1 MNLNA
6 KTILNHK
13 VVAVVNL
20 LWAIFHIWIAIT
32 IEQDYFFL
40 AIVIV
45 FVLTFIGAYRI
56 SENKARY
63 VFLVTGLLYFIP
75 CGRHHTYIDVKWFID
90 VWYSG
95 LTDLVSHL
103 CVDLV
108 GWYCTM
114 DRFRKIRIWGV
125 WMKPKIPN
133 ICHLSL

>member
-1 MNLNA
+1 MDLNA

-75 CGRHHTYIDVKWFID
+75 LVDGIIPTLMSSDSSMFDTVGSLIWLVVIAWTLLAGTTKWT
-90 VWYSG
+90 G
-95 LTDLVSHL
+95 LGKSE
-103 CVDLV
+103 VDL
-108 GWYCTM
+108 
-114 DRFRKIRIWGV
+114 
-125 WMKPKIPN
+125 
-133 ICHLSL
+133 

>member
-1 MNLNA
+1 MDLNA

-45 FVLTFIGAYRI
+45 FVLTFIVAYRI

-75 CGRHHTYIDVKWFID
+75 LVVGVIPTLTSSDSSMFDTVGSLIWLVVIAWTLLAGTTKWT
-90 VWYSG
+90 G
-95 LTDLVSHL
+95 LGKSE
-103 CVDLV
+103 
-108 GWYCTM
+108 
-114 DRFRKIRIWGV
+114 
-125 WMKPKIPN
+125 
-133 ICHLSL
+133 SEASE

>member
-45 FVLTFIGAYRI
+45 FVLTFIGAYRV
-56 SENKARY
+56 SENIARY
-63 VFLVTGLLYFIP
+63 VFLVTGLLYFFP
-75 CGRHHTYIDVKWFID
+75 
-90 VWYSG
+90 
-95 LTDLVSHL
+95 
-103 CVDLV
+103 LV
-108 GWYCTM
+108 GGVIPTLM
-114 DRFRKIRIWGV
+114 SGDLSMLDTGGSLIWLVIIAWTLLAGTTK
-125 WMKPKIPN
+125 WTGLGK
-133 ICHLSL
+133 SESEASE

>member
-1 MNLNA
+1 MDLNA

-56 SENKARY
+56 GENKARY
-63 VFLVTGLLYFIP
+63 VFLVTGLLYLVPLFEGVI
-75 CGRHHTYIDVKWFID
+75 HTLI
-90 VWYSG
+90 SG
-95 LTDLVSHL
+95 EFD
-103 CVDLV
+103 
-108 GWYCTM
+108 GWYLASV
-114 DRFRKIRIWGV
+114 IWLVIFV
-125 WMKPKIPN
+125 WTLLAGTAQWTGLGK
-133 ICHLSL
+133 SESEASE

>member
-45 FVLTFIGAYRI
+45 FVLIFIGTYRI

-63 VFLVTGLLYFIP
+63 VFLVTGLLYFFPLVVGVIP
-75 CGRHHTYIDVKWFID
+75 TLTSSDSSMFDTVGSLIWLVVIAWTLMAGTAQWT
-90 VWYSG
+90 G
-95 LTDLVSHL
+95 LGKSESE
-103 CVDLV
+103 
-108 GWYCTM
+108 M
-114 DRFRKIRIWGV
+114 
-125 WMKPKIPN
+125 
-133 ICHLSL
+133 SE

>member
-45 FVLTFIGAYRI
+45 FVLTFISAYRI

-63 VFLVTGLLYFIP
+63 VFLVTGLLYFFP
-75 CGRHHTYIDVKWFID
+75 
-90 VWYSG
+90 
-95 LTDLVSHL
+95 
-103 CVDLV
+103 LV
-108 GWYCTM
+108 GGVIPTLM
-114 DRFRKIRIWGV
+114 SSDSSMFDTVGSLIWLVVIAWTLMAGTAQ
-125 WMKPKIPN
+125 WTGLGK
-133 ICHLSL
+133 SESEASE

>member
-40 AIVIV
+40 AIVII
-45 FVLTFIGAYRI
+45 FVLTFIGAFRI

-63 VFLVTGLLYFIP
+63 IFLVTGLLYFFPLVEGIIP
-75 CGRHHTYIDVKWFID
+75 TLMSSDSSMFDTVGSL
-90 VWYSG
+90 VWLVVIVLTIMAGTAQWTG
-95 LTDLVSHL
+95 LGNSKSDTS
-103 CVDLV
+103 
-108 GWYCTM
+108 
-114 DRFRKIRIWGV
+114 K
-125 WMKPKIPN
+125 
-133 ICHLSL
+133 

>member
-1 MNLNA
+1 MDLNA

-45 FVLTFIGAYRI
+45 FVLTFISAYRI

-63 VFLVTGLLYFIP
+63 VFLVTGLLYFFPLVVGVIP
-75 CGRHHTYIDVKWFID
+75 TLTSSDSSMFDTVGSFIWL
-90 VWYSG
+90 VVIAWTLLAGTAQWTG
-95 LTDLVSHL
+95 LGKSE
-103 CVDLV
+103 VDL
-108 GWYCTM
+108 
-114 DRFRKIRIWGV
+114 
-125 WMKPKIPN
+125 
-133 ICHLSL
+133 

>member
-75 CGRHHTYIDVKWFID
+75 LVDGIIPTLMSSDSSMFDTVGSLIWLVIIAWTLLAGTTKWT
-90 VWYSG
+90 G
-95 LTDLVSHL
+95 LGKSE
-103 CVDLV
+103 VDL
-108 GWYCTM
+108 
-114 DRFRKIRIWGV
+114 
-125 WMKPKIPN
+125 
-133 ICHLSL
+133 

>member
-45 FVLTFIGAYRI
+45 FVLTFIGAYRVN
-56 SENKARY
+56 ENIARY
-63 VFLVTGLLYFIP
+63 VFLVTGLLYVFPLVEGIIP
-75 CGRHHTYIDVKWFID
+75 TLMSSDSSMFDTVGSLIWLVIIAWTLLAGTTKWT
-90 VWYSG
+90 G
-95 LTDLVSHL
+95 LGKPE
-103 CVDLV
+103 VDL
-108 GWYCTM
+108 
-114 DRFRKIRIWGV
+114 
-125 WMKPKIPN
+125 
-133 ICHLSL
+133 

>member
-1 MNLNA
+1 MDLNA

-45 FVLTFIGAYRI
+45 FVLTFISAYRI

-63 VFLVTGLLYFIP
+63 VFLVTGLLYLVPLMEGVIP
-75 CGRHHTYIDVKWFID
+75 TLMSSDLSMLDTGGSLIWLVIIAWTLLAGTTKWT
-90 VWYSG
+90 G
-95 LTDLVSHL
+95 LGKSE
-103 CVDLV
+103 
-108 GWYCTM
+108 
-114 DRFRKIRIWGV
+114 
-125 WMKPKIPN
+125 
-133 ICHLSL
+133 SEASE

>member
-1 MNLNA
+1 MDLNA

-56 SENKARY
+56 GENKARY
-63 VFLVTGLLYFIP
+63 VFLVTGLLYFFP
-75 CGRHHTYIDVKWFID
+75 
-90 VWYSG
+90 
-95 LTDLVSHL
+95 
-103 CVDLV
+103 LV
-108 GWYCTM
+108 GGVIPTLM
-114 DRFRKIRIWGV
+114 SSDSSMFDTVGSLIWLVVIAWTLMAGTAQ
-125 WMKPKIPN
+125 WTGLGK
-133 ICHLSL
+133 SESEASE

>member
-45 FVLTFIGAYRI
+45 FVLTFIGAYRV
-56 SENKARY
+56 SENKDRY

-75 CGRHHTYIDVKWFID
+75 LVDGIIPTLMSSDSSMLDTVGSLIWLVVIAWTLMAGTAQ
-90 VWYSG
+90 WTG
-95 LTDLVSHL
+95 LGKSE
-103 CVDLV
+103 
-108 GWYCTM
+108 
-114 DRFRKIRIWGV
+114 
-125 WMKPKIPN
+125 
-133 ICHLSL
+133 SEASE

>member
-45 FVLTFIGAYRI
+45 FVLTFIGAYRV
-56 SENKARY
+56 SENIARY
-63 VFLVTGLLYFIP
+63 VFLVTGLLYFFP
-75 CGRHHTYIDVKWFID
+75 
-90 VWYSG
+90 
-95 LTDLVSHL
+95 
-103 CVDLV
+103 LV
-108 GWYCTM
+108 GGVIPTLISSDTLM
-114 DRFRKIRIWGV
+114 LDTVGSLIWLVIIAWTLLAGTTK
-125 WMKPKIPN
+125 WTGLGK
-133 ICHLSL
+133 SESEASE

>member
-45 FVLTFIGAYRI
+45 FVLTFIGAYRV

-63 VFLVTGLLYFIP
+63 VFLVTGLLYLFPLVVGVIP
-75 CGRHHTYIDVKWFID
+75 TLTSSDSSMFDTVGSLIWLVVIAWTLLAGTTKWTGFGK
-90 VWYSG
+90 SE
-95 LTDLVSHL
+95 
-103 CVDLV
+103 VDL
-108 GWYCTM
+108 
-114 DRFRKIRIWGV
+114 
-125 WMKPKIPN
+125 
-133 ICHLSL
+133 

>member
-1 MNLNA
+1 MDLNA

-45 FVLTFIGAYRI
+45 FVLTFIGVYRI

-63 VFLVTGLLYFIP
+63 VFLVTGLLYFFP
-75 CGRHHTYIDVKWFID
+75 
-90 VWYSG
+90 
-95 LTDLVSHL
+95 
-103 CVDLV
+103 LV
-108 GWYCTM
+108 G
-114 DRFRKIRIWGV
+114 GV
-125 WMKPKIPN
+125 IPT
-133 ICHLSL
+133 LMSSDSSMSDTVGSLVWLVIIAWTLLAGTVQWTGLGKSESGASE

>member
-45 FVLTFIGAYRI
+45 FVLTFIGAYRV
-56 SENKARY
+56 SENIARY
-63 VFLVTGLLYFIP
+63 VFLVTGLLYFFPLVGGVIP
-75 CGRHHTYIDVKWFID
+75 TLMSSDLSMLDTGGSLIWLVIIAWTLLAGTTKWT
-90 VWYSG
+90 G
-95 LTDLVSHL
+95 LGKSE
-103 CVDLV
+103 VDL
-108 GWYCTM
+108 
-114 DRFRKIRIWGV
+114 
-125 WMKPKIPN
+125 
-133 ICHLSL
+133 

>member
-1 MNLNA
+1 MDLNA

-56 SENKARY
+56 SENIARY
-63 VFLVTGLLYFIP
+63 VFLVTGLLYFFPLVVGVIP
-75 CGRHHTYIDVKWFID
+75 TLTSSDSSMFDIVGSLIWLIVIAWTLLAGTTKWT
-90 VWYSG
+90 G
-95 LTDLVSHL
+95 LGKSE
-103 CVDLV
+103 VDL
-108 GWYCTM
+108 
-114 DRFRKIRIWGV
+114 
-125 WMKPKIPN
+125 
-133 ICHLSL
+133 

>member
-40 AIVIV
+40 AIVII
-45 FVLTFIGAYRI
+45 FVLTFIGAFRI

-63 VFLVTGLLYFIP
+63 IFLITGLLYFFPLVEGIIP
-75 CGRHHTYIDVKWFID
+75 TLMSSNSSMFDTVGSL
-90 VWYSG
+90 VWLVVIVLTIMAGTAQWTG
-95 LTDLVSHL
+95 LGKSKSDTS
-103 CVDLV
+103 
-108 GWYCTM
+108 
-114 DRFRKIRIWGV
+114 K
-125 WMKPKIPN
+125 
-133 ICHLSL
+133 